1 MRAPASGSE
10 VPQVGG
16 PALSD
21 VLIETDASVGGR
33 RDVLLAVLGS
43 APVVVVGGLFL
54 LGGALSLGLISF
66 WQVRR
71 YEIVPLWTLANYVEV
86 LTTYLPVMIW
96 TLVVAT
102 VVALLTTVASFPFA
116 YVATF
121 RAGPRREVLVFLLLL
136 TIFSGY
142 LVKVYAMKTVLGA
155 EGLVNSFLMSLGVI
169 REPLSFLIYSPSAV
183 IMTLT
188 NTLIPLAVLPL
199 FAALQN
205 VPYSLVEA
213 SKDLGAGRWKTL
225 RYVTLPLARPGIVSA
240 FAITFVLAAGDYVTP
255 QLLGGKSGLM
265 VGQVIASRFG
275 VALDWPVGSAL
286 AFTTVAASLLVIWLF
301 AWGTRV
307 AMARRP

>member
-1 MRAPASGSE
+1 M
-10 VPQVGG
+10 
-16 PALSD
+16 
-21 VLIETDASVGGR
+21 
-33 RDVLLAVLGS
+33 LLAALGS
-43 APVVVVGGLFL
+43 APMVVVVGVFL
-54 LGGALSLGLISF
+54 AGGALSLGLISF

-71 YEIVPLWTLANYVEV
+71 YEIVPLWTLANYVEA
-86 LTTYLPVMIW
+86 LTTYLPVLTW
-96 TLVVAT
+96 TIVVAA
-102 VVALLTTVASFPFA
+102 VVALLTTAVSFPFA

-121 RAGPRREVLVFLLLL
+121 KAGSRREVLVFLLLL

-142 LVKVYAMKTVLGA
+142 LVKVYAMKSVLGA
-155 EGLVNSFLMSLGVI
+155 EGLINSFLVSFGVI

-205 VPYSLVEA
+205 VPYKLVEA
-213 SKDLGAGRWKTL
+213 SKDLGASRWKTL

-240 FAITFVLAAGDYVTP
+240 FAISFVLAAGDYVTP

-286 AFTTVAASLLVIWLF
+286 AFTTVAASLVAIVLF
-301 AWGTRV
+301 AWGARV
-307 AMARRP
+307 LLGRRP